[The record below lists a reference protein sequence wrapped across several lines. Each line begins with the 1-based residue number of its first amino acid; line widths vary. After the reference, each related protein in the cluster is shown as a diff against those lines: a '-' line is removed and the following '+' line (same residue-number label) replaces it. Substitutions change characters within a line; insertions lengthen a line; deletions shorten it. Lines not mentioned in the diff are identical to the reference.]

1 MGLRCREGRL
11 RSTSTTS
18 TRISTVPSLRARC
31 GEETCLASGI
41 AINFAQDAEDETWI
55 PAVAQKGWI
64 IVTRDLAIRRRPAE
78 RAAWLAAN
86 AVVIMVRG
94 EKLSGADLESILSA
108 AYAGGRLD
116 NFIAKRTRPMIVY
129 LTRSGQLSVQEG
141 GARRGGQKKG

>member
-1 MGLRCREGRL
+1 MSRRPPEKHVYYLDANLDGPELTSALRRRNMPCERHRDH
-11 RSTSTTS
+11 
-18 TRISTVPSLRARC
+18 
-31 GEETCLASGI
+31 
-41 AINFAQDAEDETWI
+41 FAQDAEDETWI